1 MEESSNLRWWTCPAQ
16 QMEVTL
22 DMEEAHMDHT
32 KGRGTGFEGKT
43 PYYQTSENQGT
54 SVRPAEESTV

>member
-1 MEESSNLRWWTCPAQ
+1 
-16 QMEVTL
+16 MEVTL